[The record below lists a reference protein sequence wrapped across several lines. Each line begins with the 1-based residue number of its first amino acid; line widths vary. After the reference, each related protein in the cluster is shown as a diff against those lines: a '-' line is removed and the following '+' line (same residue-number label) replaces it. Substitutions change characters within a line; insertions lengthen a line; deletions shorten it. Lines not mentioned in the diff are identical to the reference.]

1 MGESWGGFRPAES
14 CAPCARS
21 STSGKNSIPRLKG
34 MTRSSGPYSGSRPGN
49 FHENQSSPFS
59 LSLSLFEFD
68 RTCLLTP
75 RTKNQPPPI
84 FPLVRTGLKVTGEQL
99 PPPLSNPD
107 PGLPLKF
114 PCCPCVGGSLLIS
127 KLISKLLSDASR
139 GLVHLVVLDVPF
151 FKFLR
156 KTGKLTLISKLRNS
170 GAEYGKS

>member
-59 LSLSLFEFD
+59 LSLSLRVRPHVPPD
-68 RTCLLTP
+68 TTDQKPAPSDLSSRTHRFKSHGRATTSPFIEPRSRSPFKVSLL
-75 RTKNQPPPI
+75 
-84 FPLVRTGLKVTGEQL
+84 
-99 PPPLSNPD
+99 S
-107 PGLPLKF
+107 
-114 PCCPCVGGSLLIS
+114 VGRSLLIS